1 MLDFTIGLTE
11 GVAWPW
17 PIAVYLFLAG
27 ISGGAVA
34 VAICVNLF
42 RGVHLNTPIMKAA
55 TLIGFITIVLGMI
68 CLVLDLTNPLFFWRI
83 LVYYNP
89 TSVIVMALLF
99 YIPLVFVLMCV
110 ALQQEIT
117 SVSWL
122 KWLDPIISFFA
133 KFRVALDWIVLILAI
148 AICAY
153 TGFLISALIRFPLI
167 NTAVLPA
174 LFVASGF
181 SAGCAA
187 TKVLA
192 AWLFGADRH
201 GSDLHV
207 LHAAERYQDGPVQK
221 IMAGLAKSLGIWI
234 AAGTIP
240 LKSDDEHRVTNTML
254 VYDAF
259 GQEAARY
266 DKIHLFSYE
275 GQQERYDESELY
287 VGGHKTVSF
296 NYPLENGLDIH
307 IGLAVC
313 YDLRFPQLFR
323 RQTGVDCFL
332 LPAAFTTNT
341 GKAHWEVLLRAR
353 AIENLS
359 YVVAAAQAGR
369 SSCGRAFWGHSC
381 AVDPWGTVVGSLNG
395 HETGVCFTDVDPAFL
410 RQVRALLPAL
420 NNRVKYE

>member
-55 TLIGFITIVLGMI
+55 SLIGFITIVLGMI
-68 CLVLDLTNPLFFWRI
+68 CLVLDLT
-83 LVYYNP
+83 
-89 TSVIVMALLF
+89 SVMSIGVMALLF

-110 ALQQEIT
+110 SLQQEIT

-133 KFRVALDWIVLILAI
+133 KFRVALDWVVLILAI

-201 GSDLHV
+201 GTDLHV
-207 LHAAERYQDGPVQK
+207 LHAAEWP
-221 IMAGLAKSLGIWI
+221 IMAVEALCLLMIII
-234 AAGTIP
+234 A
-240 LKSDDEHRVTNTML
+240 L
-254 VYDAF
+254 VS
-259 GQEAARY
+259 G
-266 DKIHLFSYE
+266 
-275 GQQERYDESELY
+275 
-287 VGGHKTVSF
+287 
-296 NYPLENGLDIH
+296 N
-307 IGLAVC
+307 
-313 YDLRFPQLFR
+313 
-323 RQTGVDCFL
+323 
-332 LPAAFTTNT
+332 
-341 GKAHWEVLLRAR
+341 
-353 AIENLS
+353 
-359 YVVAAAQAGR
+359 AAAQAAFAAFTSGMWAQVFWVGAVGVGFLIPLALSFFGSKAFR
-369 SSCGRAFWGHSC
+369 TGATAFYTSGLAAICGMMC
-381 AVDPWGTVVGSLNG
+381 
-395 HETGVCFTDVDPAFL
+395 L
-410 RQVRALLPAL
+410 RLFIIYAGQI
-420 NNRVKYE
+420 NSI

>member
-1 MLDFTIGLTE
+1 MLDFTIGLAE

-89 TSVIVMALLF
+89 TSVMSIGVMALLF

-207 LHAAERYQDGPVQK
+207 LHAAEWP
-221 IMAGLAKSLGIWI
+221 IMA
-234 AAGTIP
+234 
-240 LKSDDEHRVTNTML
+240 V
-254 VYDAF
+254 
-259 GQEAARY
+259 EA
-266 DKIHLFSYE
+266 L
-275 GQQERYDESELY
+275 
-287 VGGHKTVSF
+287 
-296 NYPLENGLDIH
+296 
-307 IGLAVC
+307 
-313 YDLRFPQLFR
+313 
-323 RQTGVDCFL
+323 
-332 LPAAFTTNT
+332 
-341 GKAHWEVLLRAR
+341 
-353 AIENLS
+353 
-359 YVVAAAQAGR
+359 
-369 SSCGRAFWGHSC
+369 
-381 AVDPWGTVVGSLNG
+381 
-395 HETGVCFTDVDPAFL
+395 
-410 RQVRALLPAL
+410 
-420 NNRVKYE
+420 